1 MVPTTAEPFENP
13 LRSSDLLPAFDKH
26 LAIHQG
32 PATNPAQMQVVPGE
46 SRRLTPV
53 GNPKCFRLNCF
64 AYTPQPLSCH

>member
-46 SRRLTPV
+46 SRRLTQWV
-53 GNPKCFRLNCF
+53 
-64 AYTPQPLSCH
+64 TPNAFDLIALLTRRSL